1 MAIFY
6 ASDISEI
13 TKTYTLSEEE
23 SKHCIRVLR
32 KKKGEEI
39 ELVNG
44 KGGQFFALIC
54 AAHEKRCQVEINRTI
69 LHSPSKAIHIG
80 LAPTKNMDR
89 IEWFVEKATE
99 IGLTKLSF
107 LSCTNNERNALK
119 LERINKIAIGAMKQ
133 SKRFYLPEIC
143 NLSPFNFFVANNP
156 GGYIGHCYESKKQGL
171 AALKTSA
178 VFLIGPEGDFT
189 EKEVQLALENGYTA
203 IELSAFRLRTE
214 TAALTAVFGLNAQI

>member
-1 MAIFY
+1 MALFY
-6 ASDISEI
+6 ASNISEI

-32 KKKGEEI
+32 KKKDDEI
-39 ELVNG
+39 ELING
-44 KGGQFFALIC
+44 KGGQFFAVIC
-54 AAHEKRCQVEINRTI
+54 DAHEKRCQVEITRTI
-69 LHSPSKAIHIG
+69 FHSPSKSIHIG

-99 IGLTKLSF
+99 LGLTKLSF
-107 LSCTNNERNALK
+107 LSCTNNERNTVK
-119 LERINKIAIGAMKQ
+119 LERVNKIAIGAMKQ

-143 NLSPFNFFVANNP
+143 ELSPFNIFVSNNP
-156 GGYIGHCYESKKQGL
+156 GGYIGHCYESKKQRM

-189 EKEVQLALENGYTA
+189 EKEVQLALENDYTA
-203 IELSAFRLRTE
+203 ITLSTFRLRTE
-214 TAALTAVFGLNAQI
+214 TAALMAVFGLNA

>member
-6 ASDISEI
+6 ASNISEI

-32 KKKGEEI
+32 KKKDDEI
-39 ELVNG
+39 ELING
-44 KGGQFFALIC
+44 KGGQFFAVIC
-54 AAHEKRCQVEINRTI
+54 DAHEKRCQVEITRTI
-69 LHSPSKAIHIG
+69 FHSPSKSIHIG

-99 IGLTKLSF
+99 LGLTKLSF
-107 LSCTNNERNALK
+107 LSCTNNERNAVK

-143 NLSPFNFFVANNP
+143 ELSPFNIFVANNP
-156 GGYIGHCYESKKQGL
+156 GGYIGHCYESKKQRMT
-171 AALKTSA
+171 ALKTSA

-189 EKEVQLALENGYTA
+189 EKEVQLALENGYSA
-203 IELSAFRLRTE
+203 IELSTFRLRTE
-214 TAALTAVFGLNAQI
+214 TAALMAVFGLNA